1 MVPKKMK
8 KLKRRTLLTSFIRRF
23 LIFAAAWLVL
33 FGGLQMDDLWFVLH
47 FVAAA
52 TAISMYTVLP
62 GQWGLRPLQ
71 VVLFFPYFIVT
82 AVRGGWDVA
91 RRVFLPKLP
100 IDPGFINI
108 QHDHDQRKTLMLV
121 LIINLL
127 PGTASSV
134 ITDDTIIVHVL
145 DQKLPV
151 VREIEELK
159 VRIDK
164 MFDPA

>member
-1 MVPKKMK
+1 
-8 KLKRRTLLTSFIRRF
+8 
-23 LIFAAAWLVL
+23 VL
-33 FGGLQMDDLWFVLH
+33 FGGLQMDDLWFVLL

-71 VVLFFPYFIVT
+71 VLLFFPYFIVT
-82 AVRGGWDVA
+82 AIRGGWDVA
-91 RRVFLPKLP
+91 RRVFHRTVP
-100 IDPGFINI
+100 IDPDFVHID
-108 QHDHDQRKTLMLV
+108 HDHDQRKTLMLV
-121 LIINLL
+121 LIISLL

-134 ITDDTIIVHVL
+134 ITDDSIIVHVL

-164 MFDPA
+164 MFLPA

>member
-1 MVPKKMK
+1 MVPTKMK

-23 LIFAAAWLVL
+23 LLFAAAWLVL
-33 FGGLQMDDLWFVLH
+33 FGGLQMSDLWFVLL
-47 FVAAA
+47 FVAAS

-82 AVRGGWDVA
+82 AIRGGWDVA
-91 RRVFLPKLP
+91 RRVFQRRVP
-100 IDPGFINI
+100 IDPGFVHID
-108 QHDHDQRKTLMLV
+108 HDRDQRKTLMLV
-121 LIINLL
+121 LIISLL

-151 VREIEELK
+151 VQEIEELK
-159 VRIDK
+159 IRIDK
-164 MFDPA
+164 MFIPA